1 MSANTSVP
9 TVPTPQAAPNNLNN
23 QATAGSRESSEF
35 EFVGNGN
42 GSGQGNPPN
51 PPTTLPTDDTIQCQP
66 SNTSSFVNP
75 SACDDVSD
83 KSDNQPTDDD
93 STPGLFGWV
102 TGTGGGLLS
111 KVAEKTK
118 SSMETVIT
126 TLDPQVSLYY
136 QNYYIS
142 RVNKSI
148 LCSSHFISNH
158 FSRICI

>member
-9 TVPTPQAAPNNLNN
+9 TVPAPQPAPNNLNN

-42 GSGQGNPPN
+42 GSGQGNPSN
-51 PPTTLPTDDTIQCQP
+51 PPPATLPTDDAIQCQP

-75 SACDDVSD
+75 SASDDVSD
-83 KSDNQPTDDD
+83 KNDNQQTDDD

-136 QNYYIS
+136 QNFYIS
-142 RVNKSI
+142 NI
-148 LCSSHFISNH
+148 MFISFH
-158 FSRICI
+158 